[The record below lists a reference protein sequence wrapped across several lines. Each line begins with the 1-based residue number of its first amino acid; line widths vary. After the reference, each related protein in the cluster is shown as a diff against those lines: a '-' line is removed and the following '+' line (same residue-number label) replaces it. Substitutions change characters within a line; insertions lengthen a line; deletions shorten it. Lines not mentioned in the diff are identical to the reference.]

1 MFYRRQYT
9 SFCVK
14 ISNSLASNLSRKLKP
29 YRYRTLF
36 PLGQITHKSV
46 AKDMCSGVINSETRL
61 IYIRKFQFHQLLLN
75 LGLMDFSCTFKIIIF
90 NCLNIAIHSSLH
102 FSNINF
108 RYVFLLFLLIHIL
121 LEFFYVFRNI
131 LAIILFCLKS
141 KLSFDSFCECD
152 FFKIDKNSTKNIL
165 FSSGVKRDYTHH

>member
-1 MFYRRQYT
+1 MLPT
-9 SFCVK
+9 SSKTFSSEKKNMLSQRWVLNYSINVLQTPIHFILCGK
-14 ISNSLASNLSRKLKP
+14 ISDSLASNLSRKLKP

-102 FSNINF
+102 FSNINP
-108 RYVFLLFLLIHIL
+108 R
-121 LEFFYVFRNI
+121 
-131 LAIILFCLKS
+131 
-141 KLSFDSFCECD
+141 FDKFD
-152 FFKIDKNSTKNIL
+152 
-165 FSSGVKRDYTHH
+165 